1 MKKLICAFIVGL
13 WCVGGFA
20 QGNQST
26 SKENTPE
33 QRAERVTNWMT
44 KKLTLTADQKSKVYD
59 VNLKYAKL
67 NQATRTNDSDN
78 RKAMYQ
84 DLKASEK
91 EHEGELKAI
100 LTPEQFQTF
109 QTAKQEL
116 IEKGQARRKKS

>member
-1 MKKLICAFIVGL
+1 MICSFIVGL

-20 QGNQST
+20 QDNQSAA
-26 SKENTPE
+26 KATPE

-67 NQATRTNDSDN
+67 NQETRVNDSDN
-78 RKAMYQ
+78 RRAMFQ
-84 DLKASEK
+84 ELKASEK
-91 EHEGELKAI
+91 EHESELKGI
-100 LTPEQFQTF
+100 LTPEQFQAF
-109 QTAKQEL
+109 QSAKQEL